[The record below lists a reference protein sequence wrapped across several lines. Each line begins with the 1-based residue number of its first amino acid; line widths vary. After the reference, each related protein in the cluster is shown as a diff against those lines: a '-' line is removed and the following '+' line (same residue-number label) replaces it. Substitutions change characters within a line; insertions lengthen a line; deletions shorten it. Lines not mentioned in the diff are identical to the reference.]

1 MIMVLVPM
9 APPGLVLAVVA
20 AIAVVAIVVV
30 VTVIAR
36 DGRRRLDGRL
46 RDDRRRWRH
55 DRNGRLRR

>member
-9 APPGLVLAVVA
+9 APPRLVLAVVA
-20 AIAVVAIVVV
+20 ALAVVAIVVV

-36 DGRRRLDGRL
+36 GGRRRLDRRL
-46 RDDRRRWRH
+46 RGDRRRWRH

>member
-9 APPGLVLAVVA
+9 TPPGLSLAVIA

-36 DGRRRLDGRL
+36 GGGRRLDRRL

-55 DRNGRLRR
+55 DRNGPLRR